1 MFLRRIG
8 NVVMSHIRDSKVFH
22 TVDDRVFFEIPLYG
36 EKNLEILSCV
46 EQNGALMINTRIRKT
61 SDSSEQTPRNPVGS
75 GSLKSRVP
83 VGPLSQLNSR
93 HRSFSCSAA
102 SDDALK

>member
-1 MFLRRIG
+1 MI
-8 NVVMSHIRDSKVFH
+8 MSHVRDSKVFH

-46 EQNGALMINTRIRKT
+46 ERNGALMINTRIRKT
-61 SDSSEQTPRNPVGS
+61 SGSLEQTPRNLVGS
-75 GSLKSRVP
+75 QSLKSGVP
-83 VGPLSQLNSR
+83 GDPLSQLNSP
-93 HRSFSCSAA
+93 HRSSSCSAA